1 MDVAQWC
8 YNVST
13 MIMVLVKYLRYVIV
27 GLLWWMLLNIRS
39 RECVV
44 PDF

>member
-1 MDVAQWC
+1 M
-8 YNVST
+8 YYVST
-13 MIMVLVKYLRYVIV
+13 IIKVLVKDFRYVIV
-27 GLLWWMLLNIRS
+27 GLLWWMLFNIRS